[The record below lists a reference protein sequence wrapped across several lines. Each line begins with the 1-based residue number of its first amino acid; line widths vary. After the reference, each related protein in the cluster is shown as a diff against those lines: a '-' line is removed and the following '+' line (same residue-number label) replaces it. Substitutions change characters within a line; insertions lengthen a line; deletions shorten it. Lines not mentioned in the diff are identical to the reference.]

1 MEVEVWSKC
10 GRKCRYKSFDHTLR
24 RVSYNGLCYICGRCS
39 IFQCVACACVHT
51 RVRAHTLY
59 NDMNFAGSII
69 SWPPNFWIKNILYNF
84 AGDNAC
90 VGSLSFYAYA
100 PYQHTALSY
109 LSTADDFAKN
119 SVIRYVAD
127 TNIDNQPDFIVAKNE
142 AIAYSASTAS
152 KPVAL
157 AFSHALTVV
166 TKIA

>member
-1 MEVEVWSKC
+1 
-10 GRKCRYKSFDHTLR
+10 
-24 RVSYNGLCYICGRCS
+24 
-39 IFQCVACACVHT
+39 
-51 RVRAHTLY
+51 
-59 NDMNFAGSII
+59 MNFAGSII
-69 SWPPNFWIKNILYNF
+69 SWPPNLWIKNILYNF
-84 AGDNAC
+84 TGDNAC

-127 TNIDNQPDFIVAKNE
+127 TNIDNQPNFIVAKNE

>member
-1 MEVEVWSKC
+1 MWSKC

-69 SWPPNFWIKNILYNF
+69 SWPPNLWIKNILYNF

-109 LSTADDFAKN
+109 LPQQMILQRIALSAMWL
-119 SVIRYVAD
+119 IR
-127 TNIDNQPDFIVAKNE
+127 I
-142 AIAYSASTAS
+142 
-152 KPVAL
+152 
-157 AFSHALTVV
+157 
-166 TKIA
+166 